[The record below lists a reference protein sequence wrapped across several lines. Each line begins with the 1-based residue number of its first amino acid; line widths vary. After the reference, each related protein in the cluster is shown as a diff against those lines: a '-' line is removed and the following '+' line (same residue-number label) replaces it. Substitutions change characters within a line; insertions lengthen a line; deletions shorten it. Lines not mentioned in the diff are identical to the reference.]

1 MQLQAGCGA
10 VEEEEEQT
18 VICNDVGRTS
28 EVVAGLRVKIEQG
41 AVRETTAA

>member
-10 VEEEEEQT
+10 VEEEEQT